1 MEQNE
6 IDILNNNITNET
18 ILRQE
23 EILTKLLE
31 AGRVS
36 KRKRSRRKKES
47 IEWNFDFKNNSS
59 EYIDYIN
66 KKKEAKMNCLEQYPF
81 ETNPYFKEKVNRY
94 FNVISQEQYD

>member
-31 AGRVS
+31 AEESQREKGQEE
-36 KRKRSRRKKES
+36 KRES
-47 IEWNFDFKNNSS
+47 IEWNFDFKNNST
-59 EYIDYIN
+59 EYLDYIN
-66 KKKEAKMNCLEQYPF
+66 KKKEQNELLRTVPIQL
-81 ETNPYFKEKVNRY
+81 NPYFKEKVNRY
-94 FNVISQEQYD
+94 FNQISKE